1 MYDDVIILEGCP
13 DLGADIVEAGDTF
26 KCVYIS
32 SSNPVTVDM
41 DTMVIDVCQDQ
52 FGSNATLAS
61 MSDWT
66 SKLSEYIQQNADQR

>member
-1 MYDDVIILEGCP
+1 MVYDDVIILEGCP

-32 SSNPVTVDM
+32 SNNAYVNF
-41 DTMVIDVCQDQ
+41 DTMELDICQDW